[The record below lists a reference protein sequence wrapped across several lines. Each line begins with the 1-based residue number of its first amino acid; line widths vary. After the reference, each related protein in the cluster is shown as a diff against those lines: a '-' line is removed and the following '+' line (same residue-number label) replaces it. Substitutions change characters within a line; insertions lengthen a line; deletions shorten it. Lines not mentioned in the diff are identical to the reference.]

1 MRRRRSLSGEERQ
14 LWTSVA
20 RTATPLPG
28 RAPMSELPPA
38 AAPAALAEPSAPT
51 TPPATGLP
59 ARAKP
64 AKASA
69 PPLHPIERPVRRK
82 LSRGHLPIDAR
93 IDLHGRTEAI
103 AHQVLLA
110 FLRRAQAEDLRH
122 VLVITG
128 RGASFGST
136 GTLRRAL
143 PLWFTTY
150 EFRFLVAG
158 YETAERRHG
167 GDGAFYVRMRRR

>member
-1 MRRRRSLSGEERQ
+1 MRRRRSLSGEERE

-28 RAPMSELPPA
+28 RAALPASVPQAPTASAEVPPPPTVSIAANVVARPKPSTPA
-38 AAPAALAEPSAPT
+38 APS
-51 TPPATGLP
+51 
-59 ARAKP
+59 
-64 AKASA
+64 
-69 PPLHPIERPVRRK
+69 LHPIERPVRRK

-103 AHQVLLA
+103 AHQVLLG
-110 FLRRAQAEDLRH
+110 FLRRAQGEGSRH

-143 PLWFTTY
+143 PLWFSTY
-150 EFRFLVAG
+150 EFRALVAG
-158 YETAERRHG
+158 YEPAERRHG
-167 GDGAFYVRMRRR
+167 GDGAFYVRIRRR